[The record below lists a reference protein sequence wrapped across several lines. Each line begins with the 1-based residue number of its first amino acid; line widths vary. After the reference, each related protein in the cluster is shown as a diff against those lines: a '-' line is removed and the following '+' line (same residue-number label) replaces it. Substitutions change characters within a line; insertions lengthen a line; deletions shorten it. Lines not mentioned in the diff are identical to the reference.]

1 MTGRIAVAHKAQMD
15 DPIEPAGPRRLS
27 VRDCDAFWQRFVSLR
42 PEVALQRG
50 NHWSRW
56 RPVAGTP
63 VFIALYLTNRSVG
76 MFVRGERGLSLK
88 GAVRLLSLHEP
99 KLSAAL
105 GVPVLSDGCPYLSR
119 LPVATVDR
127 DTWPAAQEWL
137 IDRENSYHDTLAR
150 IVGGLDI

>member
-1 MTGRIAVAHKAQMD
+1 MTGGIAVAHTSHMD
-15 DPIEPAGPRRLS
+15 DPIEPAGLRRLS
-27 VRDCDAFWQRFVSLR
+27 VRDCDAFWQRYVSLR
-42 PEVALQRG
+42 PELELQRG

-88 GAVRLLSLHEP
+88 GAVRLLSLYEP

-105 GVPVLSDGCPYLSR
+105 GVPVVSDSCPYLSKHR
-119 LPVATVDR
+119 VATVDR

-137 IDRENSYHDTLAR
+137 VEREGFYHDTLAR
-150 IVGGLDI
+150 IVGGVEP